1 MLKGGGISHLRLRFG
16 HLKYI
21 RELRFVFWNL
31 LLNSVKFAPAMIE
44 RRERVRSLLLLKPP
58 PLAKGPKGLQGVSF
72 REQGEKKKVMN
83 TENQVEIVER
93 RVNELLNELP
103 GYFLV
108 EISIKPT
115 NNIKVYIDADP
126 GAAIDQLS
134 KINRAL
140 YKWVEEKLFPNG
152 DFSIEVSSPGL
163 DEPLKLERQYLKNTG
178 RFVEVLLKN
187 GIKIEG
193 KLLSTS
199 ENEIVVE
206 EQKGQGKKKEIIEHK
221 ILKQEIK
228 TTKVQI
234 KF

>member
-1 MLKGGGISHLRLRFG
+1 MTND
-16 HLKYI
+16 
-21 RELRFVFWNL
+21 ENL
-31 LLNSVKFAPAMIE
+31 E
-44 RRERVRSLLLLKPP
+44 R
-58 PLAKGPKGLQGVSF
+58 
-72 REQGEKKKVMN
+72 
-83 TENQVEIVER
+83 TVESRII
-93 RVNELLNELP
+93 ELLAEMP

-108 EISIKPT
+108 DVSIKPT
-115 NNIKVYIDADP
+115 NNIKVFVDADQ

-140 YKWVEEKLFPNG
+140 YKWIEENLFPNG

-163 DEPLKLERQYLKNTG
+163 DEPLKLERQYLKNIG
-178 RFVEVLLKN
+178 RFVEVLMKN
-187 GIKIEG
+187 GVKKEG
-193 KLLSTS
+193 KLLSAS

-206 EQKGQGKKKEIIEHK
+206 EQKGHGKKKELIEHI